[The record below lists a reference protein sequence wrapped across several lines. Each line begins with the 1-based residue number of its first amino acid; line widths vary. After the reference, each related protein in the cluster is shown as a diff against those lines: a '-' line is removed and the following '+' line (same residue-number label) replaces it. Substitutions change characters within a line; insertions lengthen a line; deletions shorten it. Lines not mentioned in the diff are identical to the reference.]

1 MHSFDDKGQQTDFD
15 YGRLAKIIYASEY
28 KGYIAIEWEGRN
40 LKPIEG
46 VLASKK
52 LILDSFTA
60 LGTTIK

>member
-1 MHSFDDKGQQTDFD
+1 MHSFDDKGLQPDFD
-15 YGRLAKIIYASEY
+15 YGRLAKMITASDY

-40 LKPIEG
+40 LKPVEG

-60 LGTTIK
+60 LGATVK